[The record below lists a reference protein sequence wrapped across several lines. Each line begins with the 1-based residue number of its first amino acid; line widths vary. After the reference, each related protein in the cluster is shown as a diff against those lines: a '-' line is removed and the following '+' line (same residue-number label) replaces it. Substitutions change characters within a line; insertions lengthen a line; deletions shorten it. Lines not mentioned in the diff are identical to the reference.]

1 MELTK
6 SGVSWYAASR
16 TDLTIGCRAKMEF
29 VSLLQR
35 WKSQLGC
42 ESSAAYRGLLLTI
55 SDSGCSRYDCLVTVN
70 CPQAKG
76 GKVQG

>member
-1 MELTK
+1 MY

-16 TDLTIGCRAKMEF
+16 TDLTIGCRAKMEV

-42 ESSAAYRGLLLTI
+42 ECTRTVSFLKTELIFSNPSCVGIHWVVALDGSS
-55 SDSGCSRYDCLVTVN
+55 S
-70 CPQAKG
+70 
-76 GKVQG
+76 QGREI